1 MLSKACSALA
11 MKTSTR
17 RGVQI
22 VIGLVALVVAALV
35 IYSERGQLSGTA
47 AALSTADF
55 GLMVIGFALEVLSDL
70 SYSLMTYYL
79 LPTRLGRL
87 TRRWF
92 FGASLAAIA
101 MNDSIPLGAGFSVAY
116 LYRKLRG
123 RGCSPLEATAALL
136 AGNLLA
142 IVALL
147 VLLGLVLVA
156 HTQATAVL
164 SNVDIA
170 ILFGLLLL
178 AVAAIIRM
186 DRVLVVAIRVGAYL
200 RRIVHVQGQSNQSSI
215 LMAQQLRYRPRAI
228 VQSSLGAL
236 GNWLFDLATLV
247 LSLVAVHAHVG
258 LVGVTAAY
266 VLGALAAN
274 LPITPGGLGVVE
286 GSITVALVAF
296 GGAPSS
302 MLAAVLLYRVVSYW
316 LWIPIGWSSYFLLG
330 GLRED

>member
-1 MLSKACSALA
+1 MKTATRHWVQITIGALA
-11 MKTSTR
+11 
-17 RGVQI
+17 
-22 VIGLVALVVAALV
+22 LAVAAAV

-47 AALSTADF
+47 AALSTANF
-55 GLMVIGFALEVLSDL
+55 GLIVVGFGLEVISDL
-70 SYSLMTYYL
+70 SYALMTYYL

-123 RGCSPLEATAALL
+123 RGCSAVEATAALL

-147 VLLGLVLVA
+147 VLLGFVLVA

-178 AVAAIIRM
+178 AVAAIVRM
-186 DRVLVVAIRVGAYL
+186 DRLLVLAIHVGARFRHIFRL
-200 RRIVHVQGQSNQSSI
+200 KGQPNESSI
-215 LMAQQLRYRPRAI
+215 LTAKQLRYSPRAI
-228 VQSSLGAL
+228 AQSSLGAL
-236 GNWLFDLATLV
+236 GNWLFDLATLM

-316 LWIPIGWSSYFLLG
+316 LWIPIGWGSYFLLG
-330 GLRED
+330 GLREK